1 MEFYNQS
8 WFWTGCFTLLASL
21 GAILT
26 KELISNR
33 YQLKLERIKL
43 YETDQFK
50 AYNKLYEFLST
61 GYSYLS
67 PSDLRLEYI
76 HLLEGYFEEIKPL
89 FLYYQP
95 EIRRLL
101 AKLENQYHGLID
113 PDCAPEKS
121 LDKFMREDFLDT
133 LNELSKILVR
143 KTDELIHK
151 M

>member
-1 MEFYNQS
+1 MDFLNQS

-21 GAILT
+21 GTILI

-50 AYNKLYEFLST
+50 AYNKLYKFIST
-61 GYSYLS
+61 AYSYWP

-76 HLLEGYFEEIKPL
+76 HLLDGYFKEIKPL

-101 AKLENQYHGLID
+101 LKLENQYHGLID

-121 LDKFMREDFLDT
+121 LDKFMQEDFLSYPSS
-133 LNELSKILVR
+133 LKLFQ
-143 KTDELIHK
+143 H
-151 M
+151 